1 MGTEGERGTET
12 TGATTRRARRRPCV
26 GGVCARVDLAKL
38 VRRKQRRT
46 ERALAAAGDEQ
57 GKATAG
63 GDRGNGASTAVG
75 EELCLLNGVAASLGS
90 GILGWVIGFGSGII
104 RLKVEG
110 SRFRT
115 SIQKANSSSKTF
127 GLMGGMYTF
136 MACASR
142 KIRGKDDAVNLAIAG
157 CASGIALGWEALQ
170 SCAGMAAFSWFFDG
184 KRLNTDIEEAS

>member
-1 MGTEGERGTET
+1 MAWQPRW
-12 TGATTRRARRRPCV
+12 A
-26 GGVCARVDLAKL
+26 
-38 VRRKQRRT
+38 
-46 ERALAAAGDEQ
+46 
-57 GKATAG
+57 
-63 GDRGNGASTAVG
+63 
-75 EELCLLNGVAASLGS
+75 AASLVGS
-90 GILGWVIGFGSGII
+90 SASVSVLSRRRSSSAFLFVFLTQTLQLPNTLTGSGII

-157 CASGIALGWEALQ
+157 CASGIALGWEGGPMSALQ